1 MPKAIF
7 NIAYTNATPPA
18 NYSGNRRADY
28 IARRNFYN
36 LTAEYNYFS
45 YSLNGKKVVKNATAE
60 GYFTREG
67 TNTGLFN
74 MQGLISEAQKEELKA
89 ALKETKSPIWHG
101 FISFD
106 AETSL
111 GFQTQENAIKFM
123 NQTFGGFLRRAGFQ
137 KDNVELFCSLHEDTD
152 NRHIHFA
159 FFEKE
164 PLHTNSRGDIGVYH
178 RGLIANKVIDNYLV
192 SANMH
197 LSENG
202 EQYYSARDKAM
213 DELKRIRS
221 ERAETGR
228 FRTGRVS
235 ENLKLSHAFQELI
248 AKLPKTGRLQYNA
261 DSMEKLRP
269 EIDALAERLIQSD
282 PRARAAYIEMQK
294 QFARVEKETVQ
305 IALENK
311 LAYSKS
317 MRMSK
322 EQIQAAMGG
331 NTINQ
336 NMPLQYLDMKNVD
349 YLSRLQDDF
358 KARLGNMVLGVCKDM
373 MKEQKRTE
381 WNRKTIAK
389 NSRRKRSRLLWNL
402 KKAII
407 AECTMDSANFLK
419 TVKEHEYEI
428 KREEEANRISG

>member
-74 MQGLISEAQKEELKA
+74 LQGLIPNAKKEELKA
-89 ALKETKSPIWHG
+89 VLKETKSPIWHG

-111 GFQTQENAIKFM
+111 GFQTQENAIMFM
-123 NQTFGGFLRRAGFQ
+123 NQTFGGFLKRAGFQ
-137 KDNVELFCSLHEDTD
+137 KDNVEIYCSLHEDTD
-152 NRHIHFA
+152 HRHIHFA

-164 PLHTNSRGDIGVYH
+164 PLHVNSKGDIGVYH

-202 EQYYSARDKAM
+202 EQYYSARDRAM

-221 ERAETGR
+221 DRSETGS
-228 FRTGRVS
+228 FRTGRAS
-235 ENLKLSHAFQELI
+235 ESLKLNHAFEELI

-261 DSMEKLRP
+261 DNIAELRP
-269 EIDALAERLIQSD
+269 EIDMLAERLIQSD

-294 QFARVEKETVQ
+294 QFARVKNETIQ
-305 IALENK
+305 IARENK

-317 MRMSK
+317 ERMSK
-322 EQIQAAMGG
+322 AQIQSVMGA
-331 NTINQ
+331 NTVNQ

-349 YLSRLQDDF
+349 YFSRLQEDF

-389 NSRRKRSRLLWNL
+389 NIRRTRNSIIRNL
-402 KKAII
+402 KSAIL
-407 AECTMDSANFLK
+407 AECTMDSANYLK
-419 TVKEHEYEI
+419 TVKEYEFEI
-428 KREEEANRISG
+428 KREEEEARISG